1 MKSLPKKYFP
11 SKTTEVRF
19 ACLLMRAV
27 KHRYLWV
34 TGEKIIG
41 IENNFIPREYCSVT
55 YYR

>member
-19 ACLLMRAV
+19 ACLMRAV

-55 YYR
+55 YR